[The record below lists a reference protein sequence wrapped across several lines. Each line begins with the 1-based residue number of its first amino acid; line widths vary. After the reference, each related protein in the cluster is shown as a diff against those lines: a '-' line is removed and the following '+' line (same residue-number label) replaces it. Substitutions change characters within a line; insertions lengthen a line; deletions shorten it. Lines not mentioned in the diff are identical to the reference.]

1 MARSSRT
8 TLNQSCLTAAWQAQR
23 QLTLSQG
30 HPDTGFSLFITR
42 AFHPLET
49 TLLAAR
55 AQQPKLL
62 VIGVFYTGS
71 PPELALDVSGPFG
84 AAFRQGLSEAGYFE
98 GRNVALEYRLAENQF
113 DRLPALA
120 ANLVRR
126 QVTVGRCQNGG

>member
-1 MARSSRT
+1 VARSSRT

-55 AQQPKLL
+55 AQQPK
-62 VIGVFYTGS
+62 V
-71 PPELALDVSGPFG
+71 
-84 AAFRQGLSEAGYFE
+84 
-98 GRNVALEYRLAENQF
+98 
-113 DRLPALA
+113 LPADFRSHGSFDEINVPVILHNAPVAPPVEYFRHNLDLA
-120 ANLVRR
+120 RWMYPV
-126 QVTVGRCQNGG
+126 